1 MSAAAVARSAGARRT
16 LLVALVF
23 CVAFNLRAVILAV
36 PPVLPMIRSD
46 LGLSYTASGAIT
58 SLPLF
63 CFALGS
69 IPGAILAN
77 RFGARR
83 LIAASM
89 IGLVV
94 GALLRLAPPQRVWI
108 FIGTIVLSLAVALAQ
123 PAIPFLI
130 RTWFRHDVERVL
142 SVYVLA
148 ISLGGLIGASATLS
162 LTHFGG
168 WRGTFLIWSVPAVLA
183 AVFWLRAA
191 PAGTAG
197 DAVPS
202 RFASLLRDRGL
213 WRMAVLYGAQNFIFF
228 SVVSWLPFLLRDFS
242 VHYVELTLFLI
253 NVVVIPPFIGLSVI
267 RSSYATSPRFYAA
280 GGALATAGV
289 AALALGLAPW
299 AWLLVLLIGFGTG
312 LVAIGAMTVPAM
324 LARSD
329 RDVAAYAAIVLTIG
343 QLLGF
348 SGPLLGGILID
359 QLHVLTAP
367 FWPPIAAGIVIVAI
381 SATTRGTM
389 RPRLDPL

>member
-1 MSAAAVARSAGARRT
+1 M
-16 LLVALVF
+16 LVALVF
-23 CVAFNLRAVILAV
+23 CVAFNLRSVILGV
-36 PPVLPMIRSD
+36 PPVLPMVRSD

-83 LIAASM
+83 LVAASM
-89 IGLVV
+89 IGLVA
-94 GALLRLAPPQRVWI
+94 GAVIRLAPPQRVWI
-108 FIGTIVLSLAVALAQ
+108 FIGTVVLSLAIALAQ

-130 RTWFRHDVERVL
+130 RTWFRNDLERVL

-162 LTHFGG
+162 LTPLGG
-168 WRGTFLIWSVPAVLA
+168 WRGTFLIWSVPAALA

-191 PAGTAG
+191 PHAARD
-197 DAVPS
+197 DATPS
-202 RFASLLRDRGL
+202 RFVELLRDRGV
-213 WRMAVLYGAQNFIFF
+213 WRLAVLYGSQNFIFF
-228 SVVSWLPFLLRDFS
+228 SVISWLPFLLRTSS
-242 VHYVELTLFLI
+242 VHYIELTLFLI
-253 NVVVIPPFIGLSVI
+253 NAVVIPPFIGLSLI
-267 RSSYATSPRFYAA
+267 RSSFATSPRFYAA
-280 GGALATAGV
+280 GGAMATAGV
-289 AALALGLAPW
+289 AVLALGLAPW

-312 LVAIGAMTVPAM
+312 LVAIGAMTAPAV

-348 SGPLLGGILID
+348 SGPLLGGVLID
-359 QLHVLTAP
+359 HLHSLTAP
-367 FWPPIAAGIVIVAI
+367 FWPPIAVGALIVALG
-381 SATTRGTM
+381 ATARGTM
-389 RPRLDPL
+389 RPRLDPVS